1 MLSAWYC
8 MRGLRPMSPR
18 TRTWTVVLGSLGP
31 SCSVLRFGTYCDGNR
46 RMRIVSAVET
56 QTAMVMRESIMMDR
70 ARKKDQPLDDDGD
83 GIYVTYQFGA

>member
-1 MLSAWYC
+1 
-8 MRGLRPMSPR
+8 
-18 TRTWTVVLGSLGP
+18 
-31 SCSVLRFGTYCDGNR
+31 
-46 RMRIVSAVET
+46 MRIVSAVEI